1 MGAPRH
7 EAGRRANEVL
17 RKVNITRPFYIAKK
31 EVTNKQYWQFQKHSS
46 RHFRGKTLDMPE
58 QPVVN
63 ISWEQAALY
72 CNWLSKKDNLD
83 PFYRERNGKIIGS
96 YINSTGY
103 RLPTE
108 AEWAWVARFQESF
121 GDYFSPK
128 NKSGNFADL
137 SASDILSTVIPL
149 YDDGAETTAI
159 VGSFDA
165 NSKGLY
171 DLQGNVSEW
180 VHDFYEIKFNLND
193 KTEIDPMGPKTGEF
207 KTIRGSSWRDSDI
220 STLRPTYRDMAN
232 DPSDDVGFRI
242 ARYIKP
248 VDKK

>member
-1 MGAPRH
+1 MDRKKLLSIGDGSFELPSHPQLLEIKRAGYETYKKNIIPQPRSEQTIKVQLLTKEEAYWANIPREIVIINNHRLKYFRPNGDFLMGAPRH

-108 AEWAWVARFQESF
+108 AEWAWVARF
-121 GDYFSPK
+121 
-128 NKSGNFADL
+128 KSLLEIIFL
-137 SASDILSTVIPL
+137 QKIRVVILLI
-149 YDDGAETTAI
+149 
-159 VGSFDA
+159 
-165 NSKGLY
+165 
-171 DLQGNVSEW
+171 
-180 VHDFYEIKFNLND
+180 
-193 KTEIDPMGPKTGEF
+193 
-207 KTIRGSSWRDSDI
+207 
-220 STLRPTYRDMAN
+220 
-232 DPSDDVGFRI
+232 
-242 ARYIKP
+242 
-248 VDKK
+248 